1 MKKLDEEQT
10 RNMVKNAATRPA
22 ERRRKI
28 EEAVSCIFITI
39 PCML

>member
-28 EEAVSCIFITI
+28 EEQLEIEGRS
-39 PCML
+39 LHE